1 MSEIITRQE
10 AAEIVRT
17 FREVMDT
24 PVTEHR
30 EILLGALDMAIEEL
44 EKDPKS
50 VVYLCKYH
58 KEGHECKHTS
68 RIEDALNFEEVAPGK
83 FVEVE
88 KIPVNIIPYDL
99 ADELR
104 EKIEDGEVYLAPA
117 PVEATT
123 AIMIHN
129 SGRTFR
135 GFHDKNRHL
144 IFGSYM
150 SEEIA
155 EQFGWTWEE
164 AEEQKLGGDPIG

>member
-1 MSEIITRQE
+1 MIGTMLILRTQLYWGIGVGIGQKKERQQMSEIMTRQE

-30 EILLGALDMAIEEL
+30 EILLGALDMAIVEL

-50 VVYLCKYH
+50 VIYLCKYH

-88 KIPVNIIPYDL
+88 K
-99 ADELR
+99 R
-104 EKIEDGEVYLAPA
+104 PA
-117 PVEATT
+117 RVQATVPILIHHSGKTFPGYNDT
-123 AIMIHN
+123 A
-129 SGRTFR
+129 R
-135 GFHDKNRHL
+135 KL
-144 IFGSYM
+144 IFASAI
-150 SEEIA
+150 SEELA
-155 EQFGWTWEE
+155 QQFGWTWEE
-164 AEEQKLGGDPIG
+164 AT